1 MDISAK
7 ESIMKT
13 LFIISKGMNKPPDE
27 ELEKLERENRKKRD
41 RLLEQ
46 EISATVLDER
56 YLSGEHGWFRKR
68 LYRLIPISA
77 AQIIET
83 LLVHKNYDVV
93 YVYSEKAGFPLS
105 VCFRYLKIKTPLV
118 MMVSRITSGDK
129 RKAVIKKWL
138 VKKGE
143 KGVSS
148 YIMWSSVQRKVAV
161 QDLQIPQSKI
171 CPINRGTDQRF
182 WHFIPKKTDMIC
194 SAGMEMR
201 DYPTLV
207 KALKSLNIP
216 CHIATG
222 AQRGELFN
230 TVSYLYKMD
239 EIPEHIS
246 IGRKSLEELRDLYAR
261 SRFVVVPILPTDSD
275 NGLTTILEAM
285 AMGKPVIYS
294 KVQGQVD
301 IVKDGIT
308 GIPVRP
314 EDPDAMR
321 NAIVELWN
329 NPRLAAEMGREARRY
344 IEQEQRQEDAVASIK
359 YELQRAVN
367 QNREPAGNPVYR
379 KSSVTPT
386 NKHQAGQP
394 GI

>member
-1 MDISAK
+1 M
-7 ESIMKT
+7 ESTMKT
-13 LFIISKGMNKPPDE
+13 LFIISKGMDKPPDE
-27 ELEKLERENRKKRD
+27 VLEKLERENRKKRD
-41 RLLEQ
+41 RMLEK

-56 YLSGEHGWFRKR
+56 YIAGENGWFKKR
-68 LYRLIPISA
+68 LYRLIPVTV

-83 LLVHKNYDVV
+83 LLVHKKYDVV
-93 YVYSEKAGFPLS
+93 YVYYEKAGFPLS

-129 RKAVIKKWL
+129 RKASLKKWL
-138 VKKGE
+138 VKHGE

-148 YIMWSSVQRKVAV
+148 YIIWSSVQQKIAV
-161 QDLQIPQSKI
+161 RDLQIPQSKI
-171 CPINRGTDQRF
+171 RPINRGTDQRF
-182 WHFIPKKTDMIC
+182 WHYIPCKTDMIS

-207 KALKSLNIP
+207 KALKPLNIP

-222 AQRGELFN
+222 VQRGELFN
-230 TVSYLYKMD
+230 TVRSLYEMD

-246 IGRKSLEELRDLYAR
+246 IGRKSLEELRELYAR

-379 KSSVTPT
+379 KSSVTPVD
-386 NKHQAGQP
+386 
-394 GI
+394 